1 MLGNRSA
8 SFVERMTDTG
18 TTDLSDAGGDDD
30 LPTAGAATGWPSAS
44 PGRGA
49 GTRRGSAHAR
59 DTGARGHPV
68 HVCVSLNPLG
78 IGARRTG

>member
-30 LPTAGAATGWPSAS
+30 LPTAGAAT
-44 PGRGA
+44 GRGA